1 MGGLVPRGGHVLEGG
16 SRRPLWGGAE
26 GIAILDCRRWRIRL
40 LRERLRLRG
49 TLVLAGGAVAA
60 WWLVYVARVHR
71 RSARGSHTK
80 GSRQKSTYNTR
91 RLHRTDPRLYFCLC
105 NRSNSRTPINQSPAT
120 PRQPGMGHS
129 SSGLHT
135 SPVVGLSAPR
145 HCPQHSRMQLVLW
158 RSDVSLLR
166 FTLERGG

>member
-1 MGGLVPRGGHVLEGG
+1 MPRGGHVLEGG

-71 RSARGSHTK
+71 RSARGSGTK
-80 GSRQKSTYNTR
+80 GSRQKSTYNTW

-105 NRSNSRTPINQSPAT
+105 NRSNSRTTHKSVASDAAPA
-120 PRQPGMGHS
+120 GH
-129 SSGLHT
+129 G
-135 SPVVGLSAPR
+135 A
-145 HCPQHSRMQLVLW
+145 Q
-158 RSDVSLLR
+158 LLR
-166 FTLERGG
+166 ATYFSRRRLVSAASLPPA